1 MEKGRPWEYLFLD
14 FPFQKLSIFPYRRPM
29 MNKLITKIGDHF
41 IHIICESKDLNN
53 MFEKNFHSD
62 IYAENELPD
71 LIIKIEEG
79 YGVPFQDYEV
89 EIIKNESQIQYR
101 RADYLIEVNTEFKS
115 ATISVYNDF
124 ALKHAL
130 TNLYSAFIVYHNW
143 GLLIHS
149 SCAIENGKAHIFA
162 GQSGAGKSTAAK
174 LSYPR
179 PLLSDE
185 ATLVKITSN
194 KVTVFNSPFRSE
206 LQADHFEGNV
216 ELASVQLLYQ
226 ALQNQ
231 RIRSTKSE
239 ALLHLMDKVFFWPH
253 SDEETKTIMR
263 LMTDL
268 VKNVP
273 VYELH
278 FQKNNTFWE
287 LIS

>member
-1 MEKGRPWEYLFLD
+1 
-14 FPFQKLSIFPYRRPM
+14 
-29 MNKLITKIGDHF
+29 MNELKTKIGDHF
-41 IHIICESKDLNN
+41 INIICESIYLKN
-53 MFEKNFHSD
+53 MFEKNFQTHMCAD
-62 IYAENELPD
+62 NQQPD
-71 LIIKIEEG
+71 LVITIKEG
-79 YGVPFQDYEV
+79 YGVSFQDYDV
-89 EIIKNESQIQYR
+89 EITKKNNQILYR
-101 RADYLIEVNTEFKS
+101 RADYLIEVDTDFRS
-115 ATISVYNDF
+115 AFISVYNDF

-149 SCAIENGKAHIFA
+149 SCAIEKGKAHIFA
-162 GQSGAGKSTAAK
+162 GQSGAGKSTAAR

-194 KVTVFNSPFRSE
+194 KATVYNSPFRSE
-206 LQADHFEGNV
+206 IQADHFEGNV

-231 RIRSTKSE
+231 RTRSTKSD
-239 ALLHLMDKVFFWPH
+239 AILHLMDKVFFWPH

-263 LMTDL
+263 LMTNL

>member
-1 MEKGRPWEYLFLD
+1 
-14 FPFQKLSIFPYRRPM
+14 
-29 MNKLITKIGDHF
+29 MNILKTKIGDHF
-41 IHIICESKDLNN
+41 IHINYESENQKN
-53 MFEKNFHSD
+53 MFEKNFDSH
-62 IYAENELPD
+62 IYSYNQQPD
-71 LIIKIEEG
+71 LVIKIEEG
-79 YGVPFQDYEV
+79 YGVSFQDYDV
-89 EIIKNESQIQYR
+89 EITKNHNQILYR
-101 RADYLIEVNTEFKS
+101 RADYLIGVDPDFKL

-130 TNLYSAFIVYHNW
+130 TNLYSSFIVYHNW

-174 LSYPR
+174 LSFPR

-185 ATLVKITSN
+185 ATLVKMTPN
-194 KVTVFNSPFRSE
+194 KVTVYNSPFRSE
-206 LQADHFEGNV
+206 LQADPFEGNV
-216 ELASVQLLYQ
+216 ELASVQILYQ
-226 ALQNQ
+226 ALENR
-231 RIRSTKSE
+231 RIRSTKPD
-239 ALLHLMDKVFFWPH
+239 ALLDLMDKVFFWPH

-263 LMTDL
+263 LMTML
-268 VKNVP
+268 VKKVP